1 MTITYACCAYAPPRE
16 EVLRRFPDPTL
27 ERCPNEATRTITTDG
42 GAVLLF
48 CDFHAD
54 ELEALG
60 PAQPE
65 LPR

>member
-1 MTITYACCAYAPPRE
+1 MIKCAAYAPPRAE
-16 EVLRRFPDPTL
+16 ALRRFPDRTMKN
-27 ERCPNEATRTITTDG
+27 CPNEATRVVVVSG
-42 GAVLLF
+42 GKTEMF

-60 PAQPE
+60 PAQPD